1 VNKHVPSL
9 TAEPSVLAQNAAA
22 LVSLAL
28 TQRRLSW
35 RYRRWALEDEAAG
48 RMVAYRHDVKEARR
62 LWREAKEHLDFARH
76 ELAREAASYVR

>member
-1 VNKHVPSL
+1 MNRHFTV
-9 TAEPSVLAQNAAA
+9 EPSVLSQNAAA
-22 LVSLAL
+22 FVSLAL

-48 RMVAYRHDVKEARR
+48 RLVAYRQDVKEARR

-76 ELAREAASYVR
+76 ELERESLRYGR